1 MKAYLE
7 QYIKP
12 LLEQYPEIGTILNN
26 YSVGCSDCNVGT
38 CKLIDIL
45 EIHNLDATTSK
56 SLISEMG
63 SVIYGDAPFEIPTIE
78 EKKTVNKESYSPAI
92 RKMMN
97 EHVYIKKVIAAI
109 PYLIEELKIDFSKT
123 VSDIEMAID
132 FIKNY
137 ADGYHHAKEED
148 ILFGFFDPELD
159 ILKVMYTDH
168 DTGRSFVKNTLAGI
182 TAKNSHTIEENLSGY
197 AALLTEHIK
206 KEDEILFP
214 WMDRTLTDKQIGEL
228 YSQCVVVDSTFGSK
242 PFEYEDFA
250 NQLEK
255 RFASN

>member
-1 MKAYLE
+1 MKTYLE

-12 LLEQYPEIGTILNN
+12 LIEEYPEIGTILNN
-26 YSVGCSDCNVGT
+26 YSVGCTDCNVGT

-45 EIHNLDATTSK
+45 EIHNLDSATSTA
-56 SLISEMG
+56 LINEMG
-63 SVIYGDAPFEIPTIE
+63 KIIYGDTPFEIPVIE
-78 EKKTVNKESYSPAI
+78 EKKAVNKESYSPAI

-109 PYLIEELKIDFSKT
+109 PHLVEELKVNFSET
-123 VSDIEMAID
+123 VPDIEKAID
-132 FIKNY
+132 FIRNY

-168 DTGRSFVKNTLAGI
+168 DTGRNFVKNTI
-182 TAKNSHTIEENLSGY
+182 TAIAEKNTQGIEEHLSGY

-228 YSQCVVVDSTFGSK
+228 YSQCVAVDATFGSK
-242 PFEYEDFA
+242 PLEYEDFA
-250 NQLEK
+250 SQMEK
-255 RFASN
+255 RFSHN